1 MLSERP
7 MDWTHWLC
15 VITRGLDAVVRG
27 SQLRQVAAGEDVS
40 HEDVAVMDGAESAV
54 AIKRLHTS
62 GRGGSVLRLR
72 DWRSA

>member
-27 SQLRQVAAGEDVS
+27 SQLS
-40 HEDVAVMDGAESAV
+40 
-54 AIKRLHTS
+54 
-62 GRGGSVLRLR
+62 RLR
-72 DWRSA
+72 PEKMFRMKMSP